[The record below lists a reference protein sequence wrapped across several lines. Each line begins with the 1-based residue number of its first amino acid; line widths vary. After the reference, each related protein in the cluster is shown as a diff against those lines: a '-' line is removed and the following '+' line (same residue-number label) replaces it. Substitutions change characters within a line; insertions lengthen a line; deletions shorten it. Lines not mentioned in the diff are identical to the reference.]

1 MTQRRGL
8 NLKLMLSVFA
18 AFLLSMAFTWFMHSR
33 LSERD
38 AYKLIDRT
46 FKNVQDEIAA
56 CVDERL
62 ILQCMAVRERIEE
75 DGYPVDTASLQSLAR
90 ELLVTEISVA
100 DTNGDIVASSVA
112 DYLASAGK
120 PAFNFR
126 TAGGKA
132 EDMMCLVTGPDTEYC
147 QPYRSNTANGA
158 WRKFV
163 GVWMPSTGGFVE
175 IGCEASRSAACRDPR
190 SWTSSA
196 TGASAARAGSW

>member
-46 FKNVQDEIAA
+46 FENVQDEITA

-100 DTNGDIVASSVA
+100 DTNGDIVASTET
-112 DYLASAGK
+112 DYLASADK

-126 TAGGKA
+126 TAGGHA

-147 QPYRSNTANGA
+147 QPYR
-158 WRKFV
+158 
-163 GVWMPSTGGFVE
+163 
-175 IGCEASRSAACRDPR
+175 
-190 SWTSSA
+190 
-196 TGASAARAGSW
+196 